1 MCGGQRQPQVSFFR
15 SYLQSFLTVSHW
27 PGTHQVDLSGWPA
40 CTGSAPLCLPS
51 TGYKYTRLCRV
62 FFFFLS
68 LSSLFPWVLG
78 MILSPYTCR
87 EALHWLSDLSS
98 PFLTSSEEQLSSAQ
112 RAYVVQTSLTFISR
126 TLDLTKLKFW
136 IYQTTAPHPLL
147 STLRSEL
154 TVLLSVSWVWQG
166 GEPFSIHSSVTGL
179 LLF

>member
-1 MCGGQRQPQVSFFR
+1 
-15 SYLQSFLTVSHW
+15 
-27 PGTHQVDLSGWPA
+27 
-40 CTGSAPLCLPS
+40 
-51 TGYKYTRLCRV
+51 
-62 FFFFLS
+62 
-68 LSSLFPWVLG
+68 

-126 TLDLTKLKFW
+126 TLDLAKSKFW

-147 STLRSEL
+147 SMLRSEL
-154 TVLLSVSWVWQG
+154 TVLLSVSRVWQG
-166 GEPFSIHSSVTGL
+166 GELFSIHSLVTGL